1 VTKTLE
7 NIRDWAFAI
16 FLGAVFGL
24 MVYKHWAL
32 PIGLAL
38 SLILI
43 LFVLRFP
50 YFAIV
55 MPFYGVFFTRSL
67 HVAAGINYNL
77 LSWFLLVVFYAFA
90 VLVILHRRPNIIDFT
105 PNAAVWISTV
115 FLCDVSD
122 WEQVNQ
128 TVEQINKL
136 WGKIDIL
143 VNNAGITKDN
153 LILRMTPEDWDA
165 VMRVNLKGAFL
176 FTKAVVRPMMR
187 NKYGKIVNISSVVGI
202 FGNAGQA
209 NYSASKAGLLG
220 FTKSVAKEFAK
231 KGIRCNAVAPGF
243 IETDMTKG
251 LPEDVKNTFIN
262 NTPLGYPGSPDDVAN
277 VVVFLCSPESDY
289 ITGEI
294 IRVDGGMAM

>member
-1 VTKTLE
+1 MK
-7 NIRDWAFAI
+7 
-16 FLGAVFGL
+16 
-24 MVYKHWAL
+24 
-32 PIGLAL
+32 L
-38 SLILI
+38 SER
-43 LFVLRFP
+43 V
-50 YFAIV
+50 AIV
-55 MPFYGVFFTRSL
+55 TGAGRGIGAAIARKL
-67 HVAAGINYNL
+67 AENGAKVALVDINENDLKARLEEIEKNGGTAKY
-77 LSWFLLVVFYAFA
+77 
-90 VLVILHRRPNIIDFT
+90 
-105 PNAAVWISTV
+105 

>member
-1 VTKTLE
+1 MK
-7 NIRDWAFAI
+7 
-16 FLGAVFGL
+16 
-24 MVYKHWAL
+24 
-32 PIGLAL
+32 L
-38 SLILI
+38 SER
-43 LFVLRFP
+43 V
-50 YFAIV
+50 AIV
-55 MPFYGVFFTRSL
+55 T
-67 HVAAGINYNL
+67 AAGRGIGAAIARKLAENGAKVALVDINENDLKARVEEIEKNGGTAKY
-77 LSWFLLVVFYAFA
+77 
-90 VLVILHRRPNIIDFT
+90 
-105 PNAAVWISTV
+105 

-128 TVEQINKL
+128 TVEQVNKL
-136 WGKIDIL
+136 WGRIDIL

-209 NYSASKAGLLG
+209 NYSASKAGLIG

-243 IETDMTKG
+243 IETDMTKS
-251 LPEDVKNTFIN
+251 LPEDVKNTFIT
-262 NTPLGYPGSPDDVAN
+262 NTPLGYPGSPDDVAD